1 MPRITPVDP
10 ATVTGKSKE
19 LLDGPLAGK
28 HFNIFRSM
36 AQSPAALQAYLRL
49 SGAVG
54 SGTLSAKER
63 EVIQLA
69 VGQANNCEYCVSAH
83 TAIGKGAGLSDE
95 QTVEARR
102 GALQDAKLNALAKF
116 ALAVH
121 EKRGFVSDADVAAF
135 KSAGYS
141 EGAIA
146 EVVANY
152 ALATYTNYFNH
163 VNVTP
168 VDFPA
173 VVKI

>member
-1 MPRITPVDP
+1 
-10 ATVTGKSKE
+10 
-19 LLDGPLAGK
+19 
-28 HFNIFRSM
+28 
-36 AQSPAALQAYLRL
+36 
-49 SGAVG
+49 
-54 SGTLSAKER
+54 
-63 EVIQLA
+63 VIQLA

-152 ALATYTNYFNH
+152 ARATYTTYFNPVH
-163 VNVTP
+163 VTP

>member
-36 AQSPAALQAYLRL
+36 AQSPAALQAYLSL

-163 VNVTP
+163 VKVTP